1 MVKAITRSKAI
12 KNCKKNNKQNKNSF
26 SKNTKHRQF
35 KKIKKKRFRASTH
48 KRFLLNPSITHFNLD
63 SQFIYDVDEVKT
75 FLSKNQ
81 NRKLLLV
88 NANELERLKNKINDI
103 KIQKNLDK
111 ETEYIKIPK
120 NIFSNFEKY
129 IQIKEDEDPLTQYI
143 KAKFESIDDRTKLSC
158 RKIAESYFIDTG
170 KKTNRTSVLKIIKEK
185 LGYKFLKTNP
195 KSIFIRDNEH
205 ILISLCF
212 IKIIVR
218 CILLNFNILFCDE
231 TSILNK
237 NNNLRVWRKSDETI
251 YHNYDSYKKK
261 NIIMTVSSNEVIYYS
276 ISGDSTNSEVFLEYM
291 KNLKKVLDEK
301 SIKQYVLLLDNLS
314 SHKSPLLI
322 KFFSENKINVIFCS
336 PRMSSFNCIELAF
349 RAIKNILYKKL
360 FFSIEEMEKQIIEI
374 INDPKFKKT
383 LLYNYCET
391 LYQYINFIEANKNF
405 DFNKIEEL

>member
-1 MVKAITRSKAI
+1 MVKTILDSKTNKNI
-12 KNCKKNNKQNKNSF
+12 KEKNKQNKNSILKG
-26 SKNTKHRQF
+26 SRHKKF
-35 KKIKKKRFRASTH
+35 KKIIKKRFRASTH
-48 KRFLLNPSITHFNLD
+48 KRFLLNPSITHFNLE

-81 NRKLLLV
+81 NGKLLLV
-88 NANELERLKNKINDI
+88 NANELERLKEKINYIKLQKNIDI
-103 KIQKNLDK
+103 K
-111 ETEYIKIPK
+111 TEYIKIPK
-120 NIFSNFEKY
+120 NIFSNLEKY
-129 IQIKEDEDPLTQYI
+129 LQIKDDEDPLTQYI
-143 KAKFESIDDRTKLSC
+143 KAKFESSDDRTKLSC
-158 RKIAESYFIDTG
+158 RKIAESYFLDTG

-195 KSIFIRDNEH
+195 KSFFITDNEH
-205 ILISLCF
+205 ILVSLAF

-237 NNNLRVWRKSDETI
+237 NNHLRVWRKSEETI

-276 ISGDSTNSEVFLEYM
+276 ISDESTNSDVFLEYM
-291 KNLKKVLDEK
+291 KKLKKVIDEK

-322 KFFSENKINVIFCS
+322 KFFSENKINVIFNS

-349 RAIKNILYKKL
+349 RTIKNILYKKL
-360 FFSIEEMEKQIIEI
+360 FFSIDEMEKQIVEI
-374 INDPKFKKT
+374 INDEQFKKT

-391 LYQYINFIEANKNF
+391 LLQYTNFIEANKHF
-405 DFNKIEEL
+405 DFNSI